1 MTSRLAVSLF
11 FLLLII
17 VHDLAVFP
25 QVLLLIN
32 VITLM
37 LSRAGMEVDN
47 DYLISLIIVYLKSN
61 LFSVKCQSCT

>member
-1 MTSRLAVSLF
+1 
-11 FLLLII
+11 
-17 VHDLAVFP
+17 
-25 QVLLLIN
+25 
-32 VITLM
+32 M